1 MTTREMSPRAP
12 RTPTLSGP
20 AVRLVPFSPRHIT
33 NRYVAWLNDPEV
45 VRFSEL
51 RQRRHTKQ
59 TCRRYLGSMRD
70 GGHCFWAIVAS
81 GPPRRHVGNI
91 AAYVDRPNRLAEVSI
106 LIGERAVWGHGLGS
120 TAWSLVVDWLLGAG
134 GMRKVVA
141 GTMTANKA
149 MLRVMERSG
158 MAIEARH
165 PRHFLLDGEEMD
177 VVSGARF
184 KEGDARSGFER
195 IDW

>member
-1 MTTREMSPRAP
+1 MKARKTPTRAP

-20 AVRLVPFSPRHIT
+20 TVRLVPFSPQHIT
-33 NRYVAWLNDPEV
+33 SRYVGWLNDPEV

-51 RQRRHTKQ
+51 RHRRHTRQ
-59 TCRRYLGSMRD
+59 SCRCYLRSMRD
-70 GGHCFWAIVAS
+70 GGHCFWAILAS
-81 GPPRRHVGNI
+81 GPPCRHVGNI
-91 AAYVDRPNRLAEVSI
+91 AAYVDGPNRLAEVSI
-106 LIGERAVWGHGLGS
+106 LIGERAVWGRGLGS
-120 TAWSLVVDWLLGAG
+120 VAWSLVVDWLLGGG

-165 PRHFLLDGEEMD
+165 SRHFLLDGEEMD

-184 KEGDARSGFER
+184 KEADA
-195 IDW
+195 

>member
-1 MTTREMSPRAP
+1 MKPREMSPRAP

-51 RQRRHTKQ
+51 RQRRHTGQ
-59 TCRRYLGSMRD
+59 TCRRYLRSMRD

-91 AAYVDRPNRLAEVSI
+91 AAYIDRPNRLAEVSI
-106 LIGERAVWGHGLGS
+106 LIGERAAWGHGLGS
-120 TAWSLVVDWLLGAG
+120 TAWSVVVDWLLGAG

-184 KEGDARSGFER
+184 KEGDG
-195 IDW
+195 

>member
-1 MTTREMSPRAP
+1 MKARQMSARAP
-12 RTPTLSGP
+12 RTPTLNGP
-20 AVRLVPFSPRHIT
+20 ILRLVPFSPRHVT
-33 NRYVAWLNDPEV
+33 RRYIGWLNDPEV

-51 RQRRHTKQ
+51 RHRRHSRQ
-59 TCRRYLGSMRD
+59 SSLRYLRSMRE

-91 AAYVDRPNRLAEVSI
+91 AAYIDGPNRLAEVSI
-106 LIGERAVWGHGLGS
+106 LIGERVVWGHGLGLA
-120 TAWSLVVDWLLGAG
+120 AWSMVVDWLLGARD
-134 GMRKVVA
+134 MRKVVA

-149 MLRVMERSG
+149 MLRIMERSG
-158 MAIEARH
+158 MAIEGRH

-184 KEGDARSGFER
+184 RKAGV
-195 IDW
+195 

>member
-1 MTTREMSPRAP
+1 MKARTTSAP
-12 RTPTLSGP
+12 VPMAPTLTGKS
-20 AVRLVPFSPRHIT
+20 VRLVPFSPRHIT
-33 NRYVAWLNDPEV
+33 GRYVGWLNDPEV

-51 RQRRHTKQ
+51 RHRPHTRQ
-59 TCRRYLGSMRD
+59 SCLRYLRSIRE

-81 GPPRRHVGNI
+81 GPPLHHVGNI

-106 LIGERAVWGHGLGS
+106 LIGERTVWGHGLGS
-120 TAWSLVVDWLLGAG
+120 AAWSLVVDWLLGAG

-158 MAIEARH
+158 MTLETRH
-165 PRHFLLDGEEMD
+165 SRHFLLDGEETD
-177 VVSGARF
+177 VVFGARYR
-184 KEGDARSGFER
+184 EADA
-195 IDW
+195 